1 MDFIETTKLHFF
13 LKFLAK
19 YEIEIKFT
27 MKVKKKEKVSDKT
40 I

>member
-1 MDFIETTKLHFF
+1 MEMIRLHFF
-13 LKFLAK
+13 LRFLAK

-27 MKVKKKEKVSDKT
+27 MKVKKKEKISDKT